1 MGKTDKEYQIEDDK
15 SLQAGLVVINQS
27 HDTPA
32 LLKEYLAKAIE
43 CYLNGESLTP
53 VVQGAN
59 KIRDDIRKALKEKYD
74 MMAVKQ
80 VEGVYY
86 LKEKEKE
93 KSYHPIDKDDLTNIV
108 TNLYEKV
115 SGTLDGPHI
124 DKILNTLDKDIRR
137 TMEVPKIDNT
147 VIEICP
153 DYYWDTST
161 GQLTDDIPEG
171 MYCARRLFDT
181 PKASKNIVRYNPED
195 IARYAKL
202 LKKVIDQTVTTLEE
216 TGGDLP
222 EDSRLDFISTWACG
236 DHEIY
241 MDIVRMYASNFMSPK
256 PFGAYILR
264 GQGRNGKSVC
274 VGLIHTIFGT
284 RNTTRISMSEITN
297 WHKYLQLAN
306 TMVNAPDEEEDKAL
320 ADQAMFKTI
329 ADHGDIELDI
339 MRGQQPLKV
348 EANFQIISPA
358 NHDPEWTGTGAQAC
372 IRRARIIPFEADL
385 SDRDSSVKNFAQ
397 ETFTPNTV
405 MYFLGVILGVAKYY
419 LDHPF
424 PDSKTM
430 KQERQMLVETMA
442 SYKVYFEHL
451 NRYFGTYHKIREVFT
466 DYTCWCKQNS
476 MPIKQFEDFKD
487 VFSSSRRRKTSY
499 HEGGVNLERVY
510 RMNNYKTCFHAN
522 YHIEGHE
529 SMGSIEEMNN
539 RGESIVTALDNMY
552 EGTFND

>member
-1 MGKTDKEYQIEDDK
+1 MSKEYQTEEDQN
-15 SLQAGLVVINQS
+15 LQAGLMLINQS

-32 LLKEYLAKAIE
+32 LLKEYFAKALE
-43 CYLNGESLTP
+43 CYLNGQALTP
-53 VVQGAN
+53 VVQGPN
-59 KIRDDIRKALKEKYD
+59 KIRDDIRKALREKYD

-80 VEGVYY
+80 VDGVYY
-86 LKEKEKE
+86 LKEKNRE

-137 TMEVPKIDNT
+137 TMEVPRIDNT
-147 VIEICP
+147 IIEICP

-181 PKASKNIVRYNPED
+181 PKASKNIVRYNSED

-202 LKKVIDQTVTTLEE
+202 LKNVIDQTVATLEE
-216 TGGDLP
+216 SGGDLP
-222 EDSRLDFISTWACG
+222 DDSRLSFISTWACN

-241 MDIVRMYASNFMSPK
+241 MDILRMMASNFMSPK
-256 PFGAYILR
+256 PFGSYILR

-274 VGLIHTIFGT
+274 VGLLHSILGT
-284 RNTTRISMSEITN
+284 RNTTRISMSEINN

-306 TMVNAPDEEEDKAL
+306 TMMNAPDEEEDKAL
-320 ADQAMFKTI
+320 ADQAMFKII

-385 SDRDSSVKNFAQ
+385 SDKDSSAKNFAQ

-405 MYFLGVILGVAKYY
+405 MYLLGVILGIARYY
-419 LDHPF
+419 LAHPF

-430 KQERQMLVETMA
+430 KQERQMLVESMV
-442 SYKVYFEHL
+442 SYKVYYEHL
-451 NRYFGTYHKIREVFT
+451 NRYFGMYNKLREVFT
-466 DYTCWCKQNS
+466 DYVCWCKQNGFTVK
-476 MPIKQFEDFKD
+476 PFDDFKD
-487 VFSSSRRRKTSY
+487 VFKPSQRRATSY
-499 HEGGVNLERVY
+499 HNGKVNLSRVY
-510 RMNNYKTCFHAN
+510 RMNSHKTCFHSD
-522 YHIEGHE
+522 YRIEGHE
-529 SMGSIEEMNN
+529 SSGSIAEMNDGG
-539 RGESIVTALDNMY
+539 RSIVTELDNMY
-552 EGTFND
+552 EGVFND

>member
-1 MGKTDKEYQIEDDK
+1 MSKEYSVEDDH

-43 CYLNGESLTP
+43 CYLNGQALTP

-59 KIRDDIRKALKEKYD
+59 KIRDDIRKSLKEKYD

-80 VEGVYY
+80 VENVYY
-86 LKEKEKE
+86 LREKSKE
-93 KSYHPIDKDDLTNIV
+93 KSYRPVDKDDLTNIV
-108 TNLYEKV
+108 SDLYEKI
-115 SGTLDGPHI
+115 SGTLDGPHV

-137 TMEVPKIDNT
+137 TMEVPRIDNT

-161 GQLTDDIPEG
+161 GKLTEDVPEG
-171 MYCARRLFDT
+171 KYCARRLFDT
-181 PKASKNIVRYNPED
+181 PKASKNIVKYNPED

-202 LKKVIDQTVTTLEE
+202 LKKVIDQTVATLEE

-222 EDSRLDFISTWACG
+222 EDSRLDFITTWACG

-241 MDIVRMYASNFMSPK
+241 MDIIRMYASNFMSPK
-256 PFGAYILR
+256 PFGSYILR

-284 RNTTRISMSEITN
+284 RNTTRISMSDITN

-320 ADQAMFKTI
+320 TDQAMFKII
-329 ADHGDIELDI
+329 ADHGDLELDI

-385 SDRDSSVKNFAQ
+385 SDKDSSAKNFAQ

-405 MYFLGVILGVAKYY
+405 MYFLGVVLGVARYY
-419 LDHPF
+419 LTHPF
-424 PDSKTM
+424 PDSSTM
-430 KQERQMLVETMA
+430 RQERRMLVESMV

-451 NRYFGTYHKIREVFT
+451 NRYFGTYNKLREVFT
-466 DYTCWCKQNS
+466 DYVCWCKQNGL
-476 MPIKQFEDFKD
+476 PVKGFDDFKD
-487 VFSSSRRRKTSY
+487 VFKSSQRHATSY
-499 HEGGVNLERVY
+499 HQGKINLTRVY
-510 RMNNYKTCFHAN
+510 RMNSHKTCFHAN
-522 YHIEGHE
+522 YHVEGHE
-529 SMGSIEEMNN
+529 SSGSIAEMND
-539 RGESIVTALDNMY
+539 RGESIVTMLDNMY
-552 EGTFND
+552 DGVFND

>member
-1 MGKTDKEYQIEDDK
+1 MSKEYQTEEDQ
-15 SLQAGLVVINQS
+15 SLQAGLMLINQS

-32 LLKEYLAKAIE
+32 LLKEYFAKALE
-43 CYLNGESLTP
+43 CYLNGQALTP

-86 LKEKEKE
+86 LREKNKE
-93 KSYHPIDKDDLTNIV
+93 KSYHPVGVDDLTNMV
-108 TNLYEKV
+108 SNLYEKV
-115 SGTLDGPHI
+115 SGTLDGPHV

-137 TMEVPKIDNT
+137 TMEVPRIDNT
-147 VIEICP
+147 IIEISP
-153 DYYWDTST
+153 GYYWDTST

-181 PKASKNIVRYNPED
+181 PKASKNIVKYDPED

-202 LKKVIDQTVTTLEE
+202 LKNVINQTVTMLNDND
-216 TGGDLP
+216 GDLP
-222 EDSRLDFISTWACG
+222 EDSRLSFITTWACG
-236 DHEIY
+236 DHEVY
-241 MDIVRMYASNFMSPK
+241 MDIIRMYASNFMSPK

-284 RNTTRISMSEITN
+284 RNTTRISMAEINN

-320 ADQAMFKTI
+320 ADQAMFKII

-339 MRGQQPLKV
+339 MREQQPLKV

-385 SDRDSSVKNFAQ
+385 SDKDSSVKNFAK
-397 ETFTPNTV
+397 ETFTPNMV
-405 MYFLGVILGVAKYY
+405 MYFLGVILGVARYY
-419 LDHPF
+419 LTHPF
-424 PDSKTM
+424 PDSGTM
-430 KQERQMLVETMA
+430 KQERRMLVETMV
-442 SYKVYFEHL
+442 SYKVYYEHL
-451 NRYFGTYHKIREVFT
+451 NRYFGTYNKLREVYD
-466 DYTCWCKQNS
+466 DYKCWCIQNG
-476 MPIKQFEDFKD
+476 MPIKRYDEFKD
-487 VFSSSRRRKTSY
+487 VFKSSQRHPTSC
-499 HEGGVNLERVY
+499 HNGKVNLPRVY
-510 RMNNYKTCFHAN
+510 RMNSYKTCFHAD
-522 YHIEGHE
+522 YRIEGHE
-529 SMGSIEEMNN
+529 PMGSIAEMNEGG
-539 RGESIVTALDNMY
+539 RSIVTELDNLY
-552 EGTFND
+552 EGSFNND